1 MRRTFAAF
9 FVASLALPALLV
21 AQTTSDP
28 NAIDSGISVT
38 HVSGDVPETF
48 GSQNTYAT
56 YPAWSAQPIDST
68 VTFALY
74 NGAANGGQGIYRTG
88 GALFFKLPL
97 NLPNGAVVT
106 KIELNYCDTGANSI
120 ALHFVRQVKNAAPV
134 FTSNVVASP
143 GAGAPGCVVET
154 GVLGTPI
161 TIDNDANSYN
171 LEYYMGA
178 ADNTIVLLSTR
189 VGYHLQVSPAP
200 AVATFTDV
208 PTGHPFFRFVEALA
222 AAGITGGC
230 GSGLYCPDNPVTRG
244 QMAVFLSVALGLH
257 FPN

>member
-1 MRRTFAAF
+1 MRRTLAAF

-38 HVSGDVPETF
+38 HVDGSVPETF

-56 YPAWSAQPIDST
+56 YPAWSAIPIDST
-68 VTFALY
+68 TTYGFY
-74 NGAANGGQGIYRTG
+74 NTGNGQGIYRTG
-88 GALFFKLPL
+88 GSNFFKLPL
-97 NLPNGAVVT
+97 NLPNGAAVT
-106 KIELNYCDTGANSI
+106 KIELNYCDTGANLI
-120 ALHFVRQVKNAAPV
+120 VVNFFQQQKNGPPV
-134 FTSNVVASP
+134 ATNGVIQST
-143 GAGAPGCVVET
+143 GTPGCTVET
-154 GVLGTPI
+154 GLLGTPI
-161 TIDNDANSYN
+161 TIDNNANSYN
-171 LEYYMGA
+171 LEFYMGS

-189 VGYHLQVSPAP
+189 VGYHLQVSPSP

-244 QMAVFLSVALGLH
+244 QMAVFLSLALGLH